1 MRLIFL
7 KYLIILL
14 SGIIVSAQLQ
24 AQVQF
29 STHIDAGENNVSDG
43 LFIKTTILG
52 AYQLD
57 KIKVKGGG
65 QFDLK
70 SASSNFFTGVTL
82 IVSREFSIK
91 EFQFEIQ
98 GLFMSNFFSDL
109 AHEYDWGFLAY
120 HERKHFTFKLGTE
133 FRTYHIT
140 QKASEEYDIESDK
153 NLHENWNIMYLA
165 GYNVKPMDCKWNIGI
180 AITNIDH
187 FLINQDTN
195 PMLFLQGKYRV
206 TAPLTLYFE
215 PWYQSAGSLNLSA
228 NYFGFFI
235 RTGLIWKLDSKK

>member
-7 KYLIILL
+7 KYLIIIL
-14 SGIIVSAQLQ
+14 SGIMVSVQLQ

-29 STHIDAGENNVSDG
+29 STLIDAGENNVSDG

-82 IVSREFSIK
+82 ILSREFSIK

-98 GLFMSNFFSDL
+98 GLFIGNFFSDL

-120 HERKHFTFKLGTE
+120 HERKHFTFMLGTE

-140 QKASEEYDIESDK
+140 QNASEEYDIESNR

-165 GYNVKPMDCKWNIGI
+165 GYNVKPIDCKWNIGLT
-180 AITNIDH
+180 ITNIDH
-187 FLINQDTN
+187 FIINQEIN
-195 PMLFLQGKYRV
+195 PMYYLNGKYSI
-206 TAPLTLYFE
+206 TPPLTLYVE
-215 PWYQSAGSLNLSA
+215 TWYKNSGTNNISA
-228 NYFGFFI
+228 NYFGFLI
-235 RTGLIWKLDSKK
+235 RTGLIWKLDLKK